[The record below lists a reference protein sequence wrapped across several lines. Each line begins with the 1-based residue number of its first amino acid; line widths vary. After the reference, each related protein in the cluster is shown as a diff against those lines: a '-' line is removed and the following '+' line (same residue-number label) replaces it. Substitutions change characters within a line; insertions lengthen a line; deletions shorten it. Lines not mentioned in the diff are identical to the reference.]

1 MYIHVYIIHMYM
13 CKCTY
18 IYTCTLGC
26 RDGVLPKRK
35 DAVRVSPYIY
45 IYKLETSFT
54 HFADL
59 G

>member
-45 IYKLETSFT
+45 IYI
-54 HFADL
+54 
-59 G
+59 